1 MMKRVEAITLPDDTA
16 VQAAE
21 SGTKLD
27 AGLLLSRLEESIIT
41 GKNPDKVTELIRKE
55 SLWRR
60 LNTADRLRWA
70 ELAQMA
76 EDPQTTIRIL
86 DSLNR
91 ENPSCTAAWQQHLEL
106 LSIVGPADAFAG
118 LMARARPHLGEL
130 NLAAWRSSSHRYAV
144 PEEKDMAVAA
154 GPFERH
160 HHHTGAML
168 RFLDLFAGRPDCFA
182 RQWADRNTQ
191 KQGYVPER
199 RSMGLSDLE
208 DHLGGRKTHGIYLM
222 HTDGNVKTAVIDAD
236 LNKDLRGKPLTAG
249 ERAVVR
255 REAVHLISRMKEL
268 SEKAGAVP
276 LVEFSGGKGYHFWY
290 FFKSPASA
298 LRVREALKGLARL
311 IAPDLTVFTLEVF
324 PKQDQ
329 PGGKGFG
336 NLVKLPLGIHRA
348 TGKRSFFMDC
358 KDRAVAA
365 QLDFL
370 ASVQHAD
377 LQSMTAAW
385 TAGPVAEVVLH
396 PRWKSWA
403 ETYPEL
409 HNLRTVCA
417 PLSQCMSL
425 CLEGGTLS
433 LREEKILYQTI
444 GFIAD
449 GQKLLH
455 YLLSHLTDFNPHLVD
470 FRLSRLRGTPLGC
483 RKIHSLMAYAG
494 PMCRFDRKADYAHPL
509 LHLKG
514 WGESESPPSEK
525 VTNLSSALGRLQTA
539 IIDVER
545 FLK

>member
-1 MMKRVEAITLPDDTA
+1 MMKRVETATHPHEAA
-16 VQAAE
+16 VQAE
-21 SGTKLD
+21 TGSKLD

-41 GKNPDKVTELIRKE
+41 GKTPDRVAELIRKE

-60 LNTADRLRWA
+60 LGTADRLRWA

-76 EDPQTTIRIL
+76 EDPQTAIRIL

-91 ENPSCTAAWQQHLEL
+91 ENPSCEAAWQQHLEL

-118 LMARARPHLGEL
+118 LIARARPHIAESSH
-130 NLAAWRSSSHRYAV
+130 AAWRRPSPGRAV
-144 PEEKDMAVAA
+144 MEEKDMTAA
-154 GPFERH
+154 AAPFDRH
-160 HHHTGAML
+160 HHHTSAMV

-191 KQGYVPER
+191 KQGYVPEHR
-199 RSMGLSDLE
+199 PMGLSDLE
-208 DHLGGRKTHGIYLM
+208 EHLGGRKTYGIYLM

-236 LNKDLRGKPLTAG
+236 LNKDLRGKTLDAG

-255 REAVHLISRMKEL
+255 REALHLISRIKEL
-268 SEKAGAVP
+268 SEKAGTVP

-298 LRVREALKGLARL
+298 MRVREALNDLARM
-311 IAPDLTVFTLEVF
+311 ITPDLTVFSLEVF
-324 PKQDQ
+324 PKQNQ

-348 TGKRSFFMDC
+348 TGKRSILLDC
-358 KDRAVAA
+358 KDRSVTA

-370 ASVQHAD
+370 ASVKYAD
-377 LQSMTAAW
+377 PQSMTAVW
-385 TAGPVAEVVLH
+385 NAGPAAEVVLH

-403 ETYPEL
+403 ESYPDL
-409 HNLRTVCA
+409 HGLRSVCA

-425 CLEGGTLS
+425 CLDGGNLS

-444 GFIAD
+444 GFLDD
-449 GQKLLH
+449 GKKLLH

-470 FRLSRLRGTPLGC
+470 FKLSRLRGTPLGC
-483 RKIHSLMAYAG
+483 RKIHSLMVYAG
-494 PMCRFDRKADYAHPL
+494 PMCRFDRGADYAHPL

-514 WGESESPPSEK
+514 WRESGSPPSEK